1 MKKLTKKLAIVALS
15 ATLAVSAGVALGVVA
30 YNQEPITASAAE
42 NLTVDLKDHFIVD
55 SWCNVG
61 DYTEAALY
69 RIKSPS
75 YTTSMFPQ
83 NVCNDRL
90 GEAVL
95 KSVLV
100 NGKSIY
106 DHNAEYKALIAS
118 GETSPITWTGMPENT
133 GAPSGSGRY
142 MQANIVEDVNNKT
155 ANFAPIFVSFT
166 NHGTA
171 YSSTIDM
178 YIPLSYLGV
187 GEVTSI
193 TISSD
198 LSYSADGQVYGVSED
213 VHFVSTSLAFPR
225 KYVGD
230 IPAPNYN
237 VIETEVKK
245 IDGSNSKTDGS
256 WDSFLRF
263 HLSENDYAGL
273 NTSALSDKTH
283 LQYLNFYDHI
293 LLNGKKLGSL
303 WRSNFTTTNPIG
315 SPENPG
321 EQFFNVWNN
330 QNTFGMR
337 WPRSINTA
345 DGAAAITEIKIL
357 AGCQFPSATDF
368 GNTVYEVKED
378 TVLLAAGNGIF
389 VSEKYAL
396 TGDDITISEATVA
409 GDAGEL
415 YQVNIAFDKW
425 PAVANGDIYD
435 VNYSSPERQAVRQNI
450 LINGVSLFDINANTD
465 DSAYE
470 YGTHPWNS
478 TTDGHADIFQHP
490 TLVTVKEGVLSV
502 FIHKAYIESLGVNTV
517 ELTIKSGFVHYLAS
531 DYITVGDLTAT
542 AWKKPCTVNVITG
555 NPRMN
560 PDCVT
565 TVECKYG
572 DTFKVSELVAP
583 TAVGKT
589 FAGWTDVEGNA
600 ITEDF
605 TVTESTA
612 IYAAWTVEVYTLTI
626 VNGETTT
633 EIKFGVENDGK
644 LDATV
649 AELAW
654 ILEDELPAEDNYNTY
669 AWDVE
674 VPETFELKD
683 YTFTVVA
690 TEKVYTV
697 TVITGNPRLDPN
709 CAVTTEHKYGDTFK
723 VSELVA
729 PTAVGKT
736 FAGWMDVEGNAITE
750 DFTITESTAIY
761 ANWTVEVYT
770 LTIVN
775 GETTTEI
782 KFGVEND
789 GTLDATVAELAWILE
804 SELPAET
811 ETHTY
816 AWDVEIPEAFELKD
830 YTFTVVATEK
840 EVESSDTTSGDSSD
854 TTSGDSSDTTSG
866 DSSDTT
872 SGEEKPGKSGCG
884 SAIGST
890 LAITGIALA
899 ASALIIKKRK
909 ED

>member
-15 ATLAVSAGVALGVVA
+15 ATLAVSAGAALGVVA
-30 YNQEPITASAAE
+30 YNQEPITASAAQ
-42 NLTVDLKDHFIVD
+42 TAAVDLKDAFEAN
-55 SWCNVG
+55 SWGDAG
-61 DYTEAALY
+61 DYKEALLY
-69 RIKSPS
+69 RLRSPS
-75 YTTSMFPQ
+75 VTTYWSEFGASAGA
-83 NVCNDRL
+83 NDTI
-90 GEAVL
+90 GETVL
-95 KSVLV
+95 KNIFV

-106 DHNAEYKALIAS
+106 DHNAEYKALIES
-118 GETSPITWTGMPENT
+118 GATSPITWTGMPNAKT
-133 GAPSGSGRY
+133 GETRY
-142 MQANIVEDVNNKT
+142 MQPNIADDVAYKT
-155 ANFAPIFVSFT
+155 TRFAPIFVNLC
-166 NHGTA
+166 NHNADYGNSIDLYIPTA
-171 YSSTIDM
+171 YLAKEDVKSIKIGKDF
-178 YIPLSYLGV
+178 YLEKNGTSFGV
-187 GEVTSI
+187 SADVTFEVNAMGKPFKKM
-193 TISSD
+193 D
-198 LSYSADGQVYGVSED
+198 LS
-213 VHFVSTSLAFPR
+213 
-225 KYVGD
+225 
-230 IPAPNYN
+230 NYEIKPTA
-237 VIETEVKK
+237 VTKV
-245 IDGSNSKTDGS
+245 DGSNNSATG

-263 HLSENDYAGL
+263 YLEESDYDNC
-273 NTSALSDKTH
+273 NTTALPNKGIMMS
-283 LQYLNFYDHI
+283 LNFYNYV
-293 LLNGKKLGSL
+293 LFNGKPLL
-303 WRSNFTTTNPIG
+303 EYYQDDPINY
-315 SPENPG
+315 EM
-321 EQFFNVWNN
+321 FFNVWGKKNSY
-330 QNTFGMR
+330 GVR
-337 WPRSINTA
+337 WPHSLNSA
-345 DGAAAITEIKIL
+345 VEAGKITEITIL
-357 AGCQFPSATDF
+357 AGCQFPSATAFDS
-368 GNTVYEVKED
+368 VIYEVKEEV
-378 TVLLAAGNGIF
+378 TLKTSGNGIYER
-389 VSEKYAL
+389 VRTPITSA
-396 TGDDITISEATVA
+396 DITICEPIIA
-409 GDAGEL
+409 GDAGEF
-415 YQVNIAFDKW
+415 YQVNILCDKW
-425 PAVANGDIYD
+425 LAIANGDIYD
-435 VNYSSPERQAVRQNI
+435 FNYNSTERQALRKNI

-465 DSAYE
+465 DSSYE
-470 YGTHPWNS
+470 YSTHPWNS
-478 TTDGHADIFQHP
+478 TDPTHPAIFQHP
-490 TLVTVKEGVLSV
+490 TLVSGTAGRLSIFVHKDYIASLNPNTIEVTV
-502 FIHKAYIESLGVNTV
+502 
-517 ELTIKSGFVHYLAS
+517 KSGFIHYA
-531 DYITVGDLTAT
+531 DNEYVVGEDVTAIV
-542 AWKKPCTVNVITG
+542 WKKPCTVSVITG
-555 NPRMN
+555 NPRLD
-560 PDCVT
+560 PTCVVT
-565 TVECKYG
+565 TEHKYG

-605 TVTESTA
+605 TITESTA
-612 IYAAWTVEVYTLTI
+612 IYATWTVEVYTLTI
-626 VNGETTT
+626 VNGETKT
-633 EIKFGVENDGK
+633 EIKFGVENDGT

-736 FAGWMDVEGNAITE
+736 FAGWTDVEGNAITE

-761 ANWTVEVYT
+761 ATWTVEVYT

-854 TTSGDSSDTTSG
+854 TTSG
-866 DSSDTT
+866 
-872 SGEEKPGKSGCG
+872 EAKPGKSGCG